1 MRRGDHSLAK
11 RIQFGD
17 LFVETGLL
25 TPDKLQEV
33 LALQNS
39 TGNKKQIAEI
49 LVETGYLT
57 DVQIQ
62 KVLESK
68 YSIPFID
75 LYRTPVQTEMS
86 RKVPDSMARRY
97 TIVPVKISNNL
108 LFVAMAD
115 PFDLQA
121 IEDVETITK
130 MSVIPLYAKENA
142 ILHTIDVLY
151 GNIRAEKA
159 IEDFKK
165 ENNLIDAAKEVQ
177 NFQEDSIGNA
187 PIVRLV
193 NSILEQA
200 VNDGASDIHI
210 EPMEN
215 EVRARQRVDGS
226 LAQILTIP
234 KKAHAAIIT
243 RIKIIG
249 NMNIAEKR
257 IPQDGRCQLNIKG
270 HELDVRISTLPTMY
284 GEKAVMRILDRESF
298 LKPKHVLGF
307 SKDNLEKFDLLLKNP
322 HGIILVTG
330 PTGSGKT
337 TTLYTMLS
345 ELNRESD
352 NLITVEDPVEYIIK
366 GLNQVQ
372 VNPKANL
379 DFASGLRSILRQ
391 DPDIIM
397 IGEIRDQET
406 VEIAIRA
413 AITGHLVLSTIH
425 TNSSA
430 DTISRLLDMGVEPY
444 MLSASLVGII
454 AQRLVRKI
462 CPVCKREYIPDPE
475 DVRAMGLPENDPAIK
490 FYSGAGCSNCGNTGD
505 KGRMAVH
512 EVLMINGEVRNLIS
526 MEDPANKIREYA
538 KKNNIKTIK
547 EECIRLLLEGT
558 ISLKEAIS
566 VAYSQD

>member
-1 MRRGDHSLAK
+1 
-11 RIQFGD
+11 
-17 LFVETGLL
+17 
-25 TPDKLQEV
+25 
-33 LALQNS
+33 
-39 TGNKKQIAEI
+39 
-49 LVETGYLT
+49 
-57 DVQIQ
+57 
-62 KVLESK
+62 
-68 YSIPFID
+68 
-75 LYRTPVQTEMS
+75 
-86 RKVPDSMARRY
+86 
-97 TIVPVKISNNL
+97 
-108 LFVAMAD
+108 
-115 PFDLQA
+115 
-121 IEDVETITK
+121 
-130 MSVIPLYAKENA
+130 
-142 ILHTIDVLY
+142 
-151 GNIRAEKA
+151 
-159 IEDFKK
+159 
-165 ENNLIDAAKEVQ
+165 
-177 NFQEDSIGNA
+177 
-187 PIVRLV
+187 
-193 NSILEQA
+193 
-200 VNDGASDIHI
+200 
-210 EPMEN
+210 
-215 EVRARQRVDGS
+215 
-226 LAQILTIP
+226 
-234 KKAHAAIIT
+234 
-243 RIKIIG
+243 
-249 NMNIAEKR
+249 
-257 IPQDGRCQLNIKG
+257 
-270 HELDVRISTLPTMY
+270 MY
-284 GEKAVMRILDRESF
+284 GEKAFMRILDRESF

-307 SKDNLEKFDLLLKNP
+307 SKENLEKFDLLLKNP

-345 ELNRESD
+345 ELNKESD

-512 EVLMINGEVRNLIS
+512 EVLVVNGEVRNLIAQ
-526 MEDPANKIREYA
+526 EDAAGKIREYA
-538 KKNNIKTIK
+538 KKNNIRTIK
-547 EECIRLLLEGT
+547 EECVRLLLEGT

>member
-1 MRRGDHSLAK
+1 
-11 RIQFGD
+11 
-17 LFVETGLL
+17 
-25 TPDKLQEV
+25 
-33 LALQNS
+33 
-39 TGNKKQIAEI
+39 
-49 LVETGYLT
+49 
-57 DVQIQ
+57 
-62 KVLESK
+62 
-68 YSIPFID
+68 ID
-75 LYRTPVQTEMS
+75 G
-86 RKVPDSMARRY
+86 
-97 TIVPVKISNNL
+97 
-108 LFVAMAD
+108 
-115 PFDLQA
+115 
-121 IEDVETITK
+121 
-130 MSVIPLYAKENA
+130 
-142 ILHTIDVLY
+142 LY

-270 HELDVRISTLPTMY
+270 HELDVRISTIPTMY

>member
-1 MRRGDHSLAK
+1 MARRIH
-11 RIQFGD
+11 IGD
-17 LFVETGLL
+17 LFVEAGLI
-25 TPDKLQEV
+25 TREKLEEV
-33 LALQNS
+33 LELKK
-39 TGNKKQIAEI
+39 TTDNKKRIGEI
-49 LVETGYLT
+49 LVDMGYLT
-57 DVQIQ
+57 DAQIQ

-68 YSIPFID
+68 YGIPFID
-75 LYRTPVQTEMS
+75 LYRTSVHTEMAN
-86 RKVPDSMARRY
+86 KVPDSMARRY
-97 TIVPVKISNNL
+97 TLVPVRISNNL
-108 LFVAMAD
+108 LFIAMAD
-115 PFDLQA
+115 PFDLHA

-130 MSVIPLYAKENA
+130 MSVIPLFAKENA
-142 ILHTIDVLY
+142 ILHTIDDLY

-165 ENNLIDAAKEVQ
+165 ENNLIDVANEVQ
-177 NFQEDSIGNA
+177 NFEEDTIGNA

-210 EPMEN
+210 EPMET
-215 EVRARQRVDGS
+215 EVRARLRVDGS
-226 LAQILTIP
+226 LTQILSIP
-234 KKAHAAIIT
+234 KKAHAAILT

-307 SKDNLEKFDLLLKNP
+307 SKENLEKFDLLLKNP

-345 ELNRESD
+345 ELNKESD

-406 VEIAIRA
+406 VDIAIRA

-425 TNSSA
+425 TNSAA

-475 DVRAMGLPENDPAIK
+475 DVRAMGLSESDPTIK
-490 FYSGAGCSNCGNTGD
+490 FYSGSGCQNCGNTGN

-512 EVLMINGEVRNLIS
+512 EVLTVNGEVRNLIS
-526 MEDPANKIREYA
+526 QGDAASKIREYA
-538 KKNNIKTIK
+538 RKNNIKTIK